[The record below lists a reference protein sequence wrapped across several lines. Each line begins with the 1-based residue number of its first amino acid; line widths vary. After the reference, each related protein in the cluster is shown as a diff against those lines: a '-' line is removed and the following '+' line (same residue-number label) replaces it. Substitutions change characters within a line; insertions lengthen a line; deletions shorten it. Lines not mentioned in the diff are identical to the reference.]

1 MAITQVRAQINGTW
15 YTLTA
20 TGTAG
25 QYTAQITAPG
35 ATSYNQPGGYYN
47 VTVEATNTAGTTG
60 SADASTL
67 EGLKFYVEERVAP
80 VITILSPSDGAY
92 VSNNQQPVVFTVT
105 DESGGS
111 GVDLDS
117 VVVKLDGTAV
127 SAAEVTHTAITNG
140 YSFTYTP
147 SAAMGDGAHTVSV
160 EAADNDGNAAAA
172 KSTTFTVD
180 TVPPAL
186 NVTSPAEG
194 LVTATA
200 ALAVSGTTN
209 DATSSPV
216 VITVTLNSA
225 DQGPGDRA
233 GERRVL
239 QDGHAGRGRE
249 HHRRHGDR
257 RGRQGVDGHT
267 ERHAGYLGTADRFR
281 RNHTQSRRRRRYRHH
296 YGCRSVVQPMAEPV
310 LWFG

>member
-25 QYTAQITAPG
+25 QYTAQITATG

-117 VVVKLDGTAV
+117 VVVKLDGTTV

-225 DQGPGDRA
+225 DQGPVTVQANGAFSKTVTLAEGANTIVVTATDAA
-233 GERRVL
+233 GKVSTVTRNVTL
-239 QDGHAGRGRE
+239 DTSVPQIVSAGITPNPA
-249 HHRRHGDR
+249 D
-257 RGRQGVDGHT
+257 
-267 ERHAGYLGTADRFR
+267 AGATV
-281 RNHTQSRRRRRYRHH
+281 TITV
-296 YGCRSVVQPMAEPV
+296 VVQ
-310 LWFG
+310 

>member
-35 ATSYNQPGGYYN
+35 ATSYNQPGSYYN

-117 VVVKLDGTAV
+117 VAVRLDGTAV

-147 SAAMGDGAHTVSV
+147 SAAMGNGAHTVSV

-216 VITVTLNSA
+216 VIIVTLNSA
-225 DQGPGDRA
+225 DQGPVTVQANGSFSKTVTLAEGANTIVVTATDAA
-233 GERRVL
+233 GKVSTVTRNVTL
-239 QDGHAGRGRE
+239 DTSVPQIVSAGITPNPA
-249 HHRRHGDR
+249 D
-257 RGRQGVDGHT
+257 
-267 ERHAGYLGTADRFR
+267 AGATV
-281 RNHTQSRRRRRYRHH
+281 TITV
-296 YGCRSVVQPMAEPV
+296 VVQ
-310 LWFG
+310 

>member
-117 VVVKLDGTAV
+117 VAVRLDGTAV

-160 EAADNDGNAAAA
+160 EAAYNDGNAAAA

-225 DQGPGDRA
+225 DQGPVTVQANGAFSKTVTLAEGANTIVVTATDAA
-233 GERRVL
+233 GKVSTVTRNVTL
-239 QDGHAGRGRE
+239 DTSVPQIVSAGITPNPA
-249 HHRRHGDR
+249 D
-257 RGRQGVDGHT
+257 
-267 ERHAGYLGTADRFR
+267 AGATV
-281 RNHTQSRRRRRYRHH
+281 TITV
-296 YGCRSVVQPMAEPV
+296 VVQ
-310 LWFG
+310 

>member
-225 DQGPGDRA
+225 DQGPVTVQANGAFSKTVTLAEGANTIVVTATDAA
-233 GERRVL
+233 GKVSTVTRNITLDTSAPQIVS
-239 QDGHAGRGRE
+239 AGI
-249 HHRRHGDR
+249 
-257 RGRQGVDGHT
+257 T
-267 ERHAGYLGTADRFR
+267 PNPAAAGATGPIT
-281 RNHTQSRRRRRYRHH
+281 
-296 YGCRSVVQPMAEPV
+296 GVVQ
-310 LWFG
+310 

>member
-117 VVVKLDGTAV
+117 VVVKLDGTPV

-225 DQGPGDRA
+225 DQGPVTVQANGSFSKTVTLAEGANTIVVTATDAA
-233 GERRVL
+233 GKVSTVTRNVTL
-239 QDGHAGRGRE
+239 DTSVPQIVSAGITPNPA
-249 HHRRHGDR
+249 D
-257 RGRQGVDGHT
+257 
-267 ERHAGYLGTADRFR
+267 AGATV
-281 RNHTQSRRRRRYRHH
+281 TITV
-296 YGCRSVVQPMAEPV
+296 VVQ
-310 LWFG
+310 